1 MLVIKRKKGEAIKIG
16 DNIEITIVK
25 IEDGAVKIAI
35 DAPKDISILR
45 KELIKKVTDENKSAA
60 KYDIDMLKNLNIKN
74 CDKD

>member
-1 MLVIKRKKGEAIKIG
+1 VLVIKRKKGEAIKIG